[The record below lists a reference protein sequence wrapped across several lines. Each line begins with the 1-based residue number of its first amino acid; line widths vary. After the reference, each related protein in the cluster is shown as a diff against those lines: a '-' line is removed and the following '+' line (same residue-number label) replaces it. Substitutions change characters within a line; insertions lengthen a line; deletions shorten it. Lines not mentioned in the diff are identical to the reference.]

1 MFVSA
6 VDLQKA
12 RRNAKR
18 SRAFAACVSCKSA
31 RAQCSDYRPCKRCAG
46 FGKGGE
52 CVDQNETNSKKAYR
66 IEMTNPFFCPL
77 ISQNP
82 DSAKSSSLSA
92 IQNSL
97 VQNQSS
103 QESVLQS
110 ATNDFMAQIPSPD
123 IKRSRQTAALH
134 TSAQPL
140 HGIHLPFPFSNPK
153 RRSEPSSGQA
163 TLYRGTCSYAATPGE
178 DPVSSIRV
186 RSFND
191 LKQTFQAEDSQHG
204 KFGTD
209 QLTVPF
215 VSRSDAHDSLAQT
228 SHLSFTMPTHQQA
241 AALKRDPVSFQLT
254 DGLHLSCS
262 LSPHSLRSEPAW
274 MSVPLALSHGRSSA
288 MPSSSSLVPY
298 PSINLLTPQT
308 MPRGSPSPADL
319 LAVER
324 LRLLLAIAA
333 SGSTPA
339 PAMALP
345 SVPSRWP
352 SAAGSAGTAPAPGL
366 EAVAS
371 ACLAQRF
378 PLFEAGMW
386 RGGRL

>member
-1 MFVSA
+1 MSISTD
-6 VDLQKA
+6 DLQKA

-110 ATNDFMAQIPSPD
+110 ATNDFMAQIPSPG
-123 IKRSRQTAALH
+123 IKQSRQQQTAALH

-140 HGIHLPFPFSNPK
+140 HGIHLPFPFPNPK
-153 RRSEPSSGQA
+153 RRSEPSSAQPS
-163 TLYRGTCSYAATPGE
+163 LYDGACGYASTPGE
-178 DPVSSIRV
+178 NLVSAIPV

-191 LKQTFQAEDSQHG
+191 LKQTLQAEDSLQG
-204 KFGTD
+204 RD
-209 QLTVPF
+209 QQPVPF
-215 VSRSDAHDSLAQT
+215 ISQPDVYNARAQT
-228 SHLSFTMPTHQQA
+228 SHLSLAMPTHQQTA
-241 AALKRDPVSFQLT
+241 APKRYPLSFHLT
-254 DGLHLSCS
+254 NGLQMSCP
-262 LSPHSLRSEPAW
+262 LPPLSLRSGMPE
-274 MSVPLALSHGRSSA
+274 PLALSQGRISA
-288 MPSSSSLVPY
+288 TPSSTPHIPY
-298 PSINLLTPQT
+298 RSINLLIPHT
-308 MPRGSPSPADL
+308 MPHGSPSPADL

-366 EAVAS
+366 EAAAS
-371 ACLAQRF
+371 ACLAQR
-378 PLFEAGMW
+378 PQPFEAGMW